1 VVRPAW
7 AISWRCRRVSEVFD
21 CPSYIPNFKY
31 IVGSDLIVIAFLK
44 AIDGVSEWTAKL
56 ASFLIIPLTGVMMY
70 EVAMRYLFA
79 NPTLFAYDMS
89 WMLYGVY
96 GAMGLAYCHLR
107 QGHVRVDF
115 LYSLLSPRRKAIL
128 EAVFYVI
135 FFFPLFYVVLRYSAE
150 NVIDSWAIRETAS
163 GSIWRPPVYPFKTLV
178 LVGFVLLFLQGV
190 VEFGRNLYVA
200 IKGITPYER

>member
-1 VVRPAW
+1 M
-7 AISWRCRRVSEVFD
+7 
-21 CPSYIPNFKY
+21 
-31 IVGSDLIVIAFLK
+31 IVKVFLK
-44 AIDGVSEWTAKL
+44 AIDGLSEWTAKL

-70 EVAMRYLFA
+70 EIFMRYFFA
-79 NPTLFAYDMS
+79 DPTLFAYDMS

-96 GAMGLAYCHLR
+96 GAMGLAYCHLN

-115 LYSLLSPRRKAIL
+115 LYSLLTPRRKAFI
-128 EAVFYVI
+128 EVVFYII
-135 FFFPLFYVVLRYSAE
+135 FYFPLFYVLIRYTGE

-178 LVGFVLLFLQGV
+178 WIGFVLLFLQGV
-190 VEFGRNLYVA
+190 VEFGRNLYLA